1 MDGND
6 ISSFDS
12 EASRVN
18 FWKEVNYQS
27 NRISNTLVL
36 SAAQNK
42 KDSKNASLN
51 LSSFASA
58 PQ

>member
-51 LSSFASA
+51 LSSFASS

>member
-1 MDGND
+1 MEGND

-12 EASRVN
+12 QASWVN
-18 FWKEVNYQS
+18 FWKEINYQS

-51 LSSFASA
+51 LSSLASS

>member
-1 MDGND
+1 MYGND

-12 EASRVN
+12 QASRVN
-18 FWKEVNYQS
+18 FWKEINYQS

-51 LSSFASA
+51 LSSLASS